1 MAGTT
6 LRPSFNYEH
15 QTQKDCGRGDTHKS
29 ELPETA
35 YKEEYRS
42 RSREAHRCNDEYAR
56 DYDAERHL
64 PLSRAGLVI
73 AFFGGVFLH
82 LEKRP
87 KEWVADLRPPYGS
100 AGRGGR

>member
-42 RSREAHRCNDEYAR
+42 RSREAHRCHDEYPR

-64 PLSRAGLVI
+64 PLSGAGLVI

-87 KEWVADLRPPYGS
+87 KEWVA
-100 AGRGGR
+100 

>member
-35 YKEEYRS
+35 YKAEYRS
-42 RSREAHRCNDEYAR
+42 RSREAHRCHDEYPR
-56 DYDAERHL
+56 DYGAERHL
-64 PLSRAGLVI
+64 PLSGGGLVTS
-73 AFFGGVFLH
+73 FFGGALRH
-82 LEKRP
+82 LEQRP
-87 KEWVADLRPPYGS
+87 TAPGAWLPSPPWDW
-100 AGRGGR
+100 R